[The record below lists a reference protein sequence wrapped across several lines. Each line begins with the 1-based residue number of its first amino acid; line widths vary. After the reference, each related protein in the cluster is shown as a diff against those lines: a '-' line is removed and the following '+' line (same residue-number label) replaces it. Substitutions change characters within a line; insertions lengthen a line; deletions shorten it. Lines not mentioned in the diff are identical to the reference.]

1 MHKSRPDPK
10 QLRLGVVGLGNIGRL
25 HAGNVIEGRVER
37 ARVAALC
44 SRSPVDDLPEGAVHF
59 TDYRELLESDACD
72 ALVIA
77 TPTMDHAPMAT
88 AALRAGLH
96 VLVEKPLARSVREAQ
111 AMIDGAGTLTV
122 FGVILN
128 QRLDG
133 DFSAIR
139 RIIRDGTLGELQR
152 VSWTMTQWY
161 RPDVYFRVSEWRGT
175 WRGEGGGALLNQCIH
190 NIDVLQWLV
199 GMPGAVTAQ
208 CAFGKYHDI
217 EVEDEVTAILEFGSA
232 SGTLVASTGEVPGIN
247 QLDLVGDLATLRYDG
262 GEITLFVNEP
272 GAREHSRSTSE
283 MFGSP
288 ETTRSVVKPD
298 PQVEQHGTILQNF
311 VDAVVDGTPLI
322 APAQEGLNSL
332 AVANAMLLSSWTGER
347 VALPL
352 DADRYE
358 AELQKRIDASELR
371 KPEQVDVVVDMSK
384 SFR

>member
-1 MHKSRPDPK
+1 M
-10 QLRLGVVGLGNIGRL
+10 QLRLGIVGLGNIGRL
-25 HAGNVIEGRVER
+25 HVANVVEGRVAR

-44 SRSPVDDLPEGAVHF
+44 SRSPVGDPPEGAVHF
-59 TDYRELLESDACD
+59 TDYRELLEADVCD
-72 ALVIA
+72 AVVIA
-77 TPTMDHAPMAT
+77 TPTMDHGPMAT
-88 AALRAGLH
+88 AALRAGVH

-111 AMIDGAGTLTV
+111 TMIEAAGTSTV

-133 DFSAIR
+133 AFSAIR
-139 RIIRDGTLGELQR
+139 RVIRDGVLGDLQR
-152 VSWTMTQWY
+152 VSWTMTRWY

-199 GMPGAVTAQ
+199 GVPDAVTAQ

-217 EVEDEVTAILEFGSA
+217 EVEDEVTAMLEFGSA
-232 SGTLVASTGEVPGIN
+232 AGTLVASTGEVPGIN
-247 QLDLVGDLATLRYDG
+247 QLDIVGDLATLRYDG
-262 GEITLFVNEP
+262 EEITLFANEP

-288 ETTRSVVKPD
+288 VTTRSVVKSD
-298 PQVEQHGTILQNF
+298 PQVEQHATVLQNF
-311 VDAVVDGTPLI
+311 VDAILDGKPFI
-322 APAQEGLNSL
+322 APAEEGLDSL
-332 AVANAMLLSSWTGER
+332 AIANAILLSSWTGER
-347 VALPL
+347 VTLPL

-371 KPEQVDVVVDMSK
+371 TPERLDVVVDMNK